1 MAIDMETYIVDRIEA
16 DFAVL
21 ECLDKTFQNVP
32 LSEFSF
38 AVREGNV
45 VYVDASGV
53 YQLDKTATEQR
64 KKRLFALQKN
74 IFTD

>member
-16 DFAVL
+16 GFAVL
-21 ECLDKTFQNVP
+21 ECPDKTFQNVP
-32 LSEFSF
+32 LSEFAF

-45 VYVDASGV
+45 VYVDANGV